1 MEKKAYLVDEA
12 FDKVD
17 NIIHNTEVEDLWQI
31 VAKTLDYVSAR
42 KLGHGVH
49 LGMALY
55 KDRTTNLHHKL
66 TGITD
71 QELKVAIEQMKNN
84 ENYFRGLVDIYID
97 PSITGKH
104 T

>member
-1 MEKKAYLVDEA
+1 MGKKAYLVDEA
-12 FDKVD
+12 FDKAD

-31 VAKTLDYVSAR
+31 VTKTLDYVSAG
-42 KLGHGVH
+42 KTGSGLGGVH
-49 LGMALY
+49 LGQALF
-55 KDRTTNLHHKL
+55 KMPNLHHKL

-84 ENYFRGLVDIYID
+84 EKYFRGLVDVYID
-97 PSITGKH
+97 PCENH